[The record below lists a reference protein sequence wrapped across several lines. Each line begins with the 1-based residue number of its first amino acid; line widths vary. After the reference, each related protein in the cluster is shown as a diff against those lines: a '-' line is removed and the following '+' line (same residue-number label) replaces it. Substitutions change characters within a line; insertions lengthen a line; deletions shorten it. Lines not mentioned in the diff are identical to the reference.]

1 MRHEVF
7 TNMTEIFC
15 AADDFYQD
23 IQKYACENLLPYKSG
38 EKISSSRIEDSEI
51 MTIMILFHSS
61 HYRNFKAFYTK
72 CVLKNLNKAFPKL
85 VSYSR
90 FVELIPRII
99 VPMMLFLVSRR
110 GKCTGISFID
120 STTIKAC
127 HIKREKRN
135 KVFRDHATKSKST
148 MGWFFGFK
156 LHLIINDKGDLLS
169 VALTPANTDDRKPV
183 PNLAKD
189 LWGKLYGDKGYISAE
204 LFEKLFN
211 KNLTLLTPIKRNMK
225 NRLLPLEDK
234 IMLRKRSLIETVNDI
249 LKNMCQI
256 EHTRHRSPLN
266 FLANLLSALAAYTFL
281 PKKPSLR
288 ETSHEVEQYLD
299 RNMQLAI

>member
-1 MRHEVF
+1 MVLWVQITSYNQRQSRSA
-7 TNMTEIFC
+7 FC
-15 AADDFYQD
+15 
-23 IQKYACENLLPYKSG
+23 S
-38 EKISSSRIEDSEI
+38 
-51 MTIMILFHSS
+51 
-61 HYRNFKAFYTK
+61 
-72 CVLKNLNKAFPKL
+72 
-85 VSYSR
+85 
-90 FVELIPRII
+90 
-99 VPMMLFLVSRR
+99 
-110 GKCTGISFID
+110 
-120 STTIKAC
+120 
-127 HIKREKRN
+127 
-135 KVFRDHATKSKST
+135 
-148 MGWFFGFK
+148 
-156 LHLIINDKGDLLS
+156 
-169 VALTPANTDDRKPV
+169 LTPANTDDRKPV

>member
-1 MRHEVF
+1 M
-7 TNMTEIFC
+7 
-15 AADDFYQD
+15 
-23 IQKYACENLLPYKSG
+23 G
-38 EKISSSRIEDSEI
+38 
-51 MTIMILFHSS
+51 
-61 HYRNFKAFYTK
+61 
-72 CVLKNLNKAFPKL
+72 
-85 VSYSR
+85 
-90 FVELIPRII
+90 
-99 VPMMLFLVSRR
+99 
-110 GKCTGISFID
+110 
-120 STTIKAC
+120 ST
-127 HIKREKRN
+127 
-135 KVFRDHATKSKST
+135 S
-148 MGWFFGFK
+148 
-156 LHLIINDKGDLLS
+156 
-169 VALTPANTDDRKPV
+169 
-183 PNLAKD
+183 
-189 LWGKLYGDKGYISAE
+189 